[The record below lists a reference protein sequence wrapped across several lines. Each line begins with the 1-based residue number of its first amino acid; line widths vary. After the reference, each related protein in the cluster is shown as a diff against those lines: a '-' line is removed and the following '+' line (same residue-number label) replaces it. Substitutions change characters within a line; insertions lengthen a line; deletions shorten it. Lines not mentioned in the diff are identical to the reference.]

1 VEAPRFAVAWLFAAG
16 LVLAAAG
23 AGGIVAGTFFSAWL
37 YGLLPP
43 VIIDAAAVG
52 GAATATGAALA
63 GLGVLHLFGA
73 ALLWRGI
80 GEVVTAAAV
89 LAATMVLLC
98 IGWGVAAIVSA
109 GSGAGPAIGLVPA
122 GIGLGLVAVGYGWTA
137 RGLISLRE
145 RPGART

>member
-1 VEAPRFAVAWLFAAG
+1 VAPRFAVAWLIVAG

-23 AGGIVAGTFFSAWL
+23 VGGIVVGGFFSDWL

-52 GAATATGAALA
+52 GAAAATGAALV
-63 GLGVLHLFGA
+63 GVGVLHLIGA

-80 GEVVTAAAV
+80 SAALTAATV

-109 GSGAGPAIGLVPA
+109 ASGAGPAPALVPA
-122 GIGLGLVAVGYGWTA
+122 GIGLGLVAIGYGWTA
-137 RGLISLRE
+137 RSLIALRKP
-145 RPGART
+145 PGSRA